1 LCGII
6 LTLACNVHLKDGG
19 IMVSNDVFHARYEP
33 FRPDLDVDD
42 AESGSE
48 ASHVFLLGEVS

>member
-1 LCGII
+1 
-6 LTLACNVHLKDGG
+6 
-19 IMVSNDVFHARYEP
+19 MVSNDVFHARYEP